1 MKKQKTRIIVNL
13 ILILIICI
21 FLLLIMKHKND
32 EFQDDIIFFKSFYLG
47 NKKTNTNLEAEDKVN
62 LNELLLINDN
72 EKETNEKDSE
82 LPEYIFNVTYKDA
95 DFKDVNL
102 TNTIDKT
109 TLVNEKI
116 APGTAGAFEILLETN
131 EKISYEI
138 KFESKNEKPKNL
150 VFSIKGKDRKYNNLE
165 DMEKELKGEI
175 TENKSIVINW
185 QWEYEKNETQ
195 NIQDTKDGEKLT
207 KYNFTI
213 FAIGK

>member
-1 MKKQKTRIIVNL
+1 MKKQKTRTIVIL

-21 FLLLIMKHKND
+21 FLLLMIKHKND

-47 NKKTNTNLEAEDKVN
+47 DKKTNTNLKAKDEVN
-62 LNELLLINDN
+62 LNELLWINEEDF
-72 EKETNEKDSE
+72 E

-165 DMEKELKGEI
+165 DMEEELKGEI
-175 TENKSIVINW
+175 SENKRIVINW
-185 QWEYEKNETQ
+185 QWEYEKNEIQ
-195 NIQDTKDGEKLT
+195 NIQDTKDGEKLR